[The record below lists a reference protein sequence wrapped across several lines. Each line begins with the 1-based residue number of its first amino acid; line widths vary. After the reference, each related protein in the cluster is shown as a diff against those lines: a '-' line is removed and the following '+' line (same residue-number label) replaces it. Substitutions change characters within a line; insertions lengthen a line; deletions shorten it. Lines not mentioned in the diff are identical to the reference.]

1 MTREDRILALCARQD
16 FTPRHLQAVEELCGG
31 GGVRWDRLAAAAGRH
46 GVLPI
51 VGANLR
57 RCDPARTGLPA
68 DLAARFELAVLENA
82 AVRERD
88 ADRLAAGL
96 VRLLEV
102 ELEAML
108 LKGTAL
114 ALAVYEE
121 PWVVTS
127 QDIDLVLRP
136 GPGWEKG
143 KGEEKA
149 VRRALY
155 TNGVECDLETHH
167 DVTMNGVLPVD
178 FPRIWREARPVRFR
192 GVPAWTMSPEDL
204 LISLAVNCNR
214 KHFRLK
220 GLFDV
225 AETLR
230 RGEAIDWRRL
240 GDAGAPGALRGD
252 RLHGAGARPRKRSA
266 PSCRRERW
274 RPWGCRGPGPP
285 CCAPWSGPSRA
296 PAPSSSAPDAPGPRP
311 RLRQPQAGR
320 GLEVGHLQRDPSAEA
335 QGGGS
340 HPAPA
345 QARPRRPPSKGVGF
359 PREHRHR

>member
-1 MTREDRILALCARQD
+1 VTREDRLLCLCARQE
-16 FTPRHLQAVEELCGG
+16 FLPEHRQAVEVLCRGAV
-31 GGVRWDRLAAAAGRH
+31 VRWDRLAAAAERQ

-57 RCDPARTGLPA
+57 QCDAGLPEA
-68 DLAARFELAVLENA
+68 LAARCELAVFENA

-96 VRLLEV
+96 ARLLEV

-114 ALAVYEE
+114 TLSIYTE

-143 KGEEKA
+143 KGEEKK
-149 VRRALY
+149 VRWALY
-155 TNGVECDLETHH
+155 SNGVECDLETHH

-178 FPRIWREARPVRFR
+178 FARIWREARPVRFR

-204 LISLAVNCNR
+204 LISLAVNGCR
-214 KHFRLK
+214 KRFRLK
-220 GLFDV
+220 TLFDV

-230 RGEAIDWRRL
+230 RGVSIDWPRL
-240 GDAGAPGALRGD
+240 GALAREG
-252 RLHGAGARPRKRSA
+252 RCEGIVYAALVAAQRALGARLPAGSLAVLGISPLRAGLLRALIAAFLSA
-266 PSCRRERW
+266 
-274 RPWGCRGPGPP
+274 
-285 CCAPWSGPSRA
+285 APFTG
-296 PAPSSSAPDAPGPRP
+296 
-311 RLRQPQAGR
+311 LAGR
-320 GLEVGHLQRDPSAEA
+320 PLALALAYASLRPAEA
-335 QGGGS
+335 WRS
-340 HPAPA
+340 VRYSLTHPPKHRGEDPYAPA
-345 QARPRRPPSKGVGF
+345 QAAPAGS
-359 PREHRHR
+359 